1 MSKYVLTISILCS
14 RNLTQVKK
22 CIESVVPAME
32 QMEVELLL
40 TDTVGDVELRNLLQS
55 YPARILSYSWN
66 RDFAE
71 ARNLGLK
78 EARGDWFMYLDDDE
92 WVDDLTPLVDFFQS
106 GEYKRYEMANYIQ
119 RNYQEEDGSRFV
131 DLWVNRMIH
140 RREEVCFKGR
150 IHEYL
155 TPDTGNCK
163 GLPLV
168 VNHTGYLF
176 SDEKRRRA
184 HFDRNA
190 SLLVEMIQEEP
201 DNFRWRTQLIQEYY
215 SVGDTEAIIKEGNEA
230 LKLADNPLNKVMATV
245 LDTFYVAV
253 AEAHIRRREYEAAR
267 QKISEAMEDA
277 RISSLCR
284 ARLWLLL
291 AECRYAQ
298 QCYEEVKAC
307 VTEYLKQR
315 DSLIVQGIAYE
326 NMRLALFLGDT
337 FDETN
342 EKRAYSL
349 LMMAGIKQ
357 GDKEPLCR
365 YFDRLQWKGR
375 VLYVHEGFPEVL
387 LEAVQEYP
395 FEEGIQ
401 ECAIVMYANP
411 VLREYILSLGNI
423 EKYPVF
429 RWLIVNNPLS
439 EGEDTCTERLA
450 GDFCRLHRLVS
461 SISEQIQILKEN
473 DRHPEAEQ
481 IEGQIKKLAPWY

>member
-22 CIESVVPAME
+22 CIESVLPAME

-168 VNHTGYLF
+168 VNHTGYLC
-176 SDEKRRRA
+176 SVEKQRRA
-184 HFDRNA
+184 HFNRNA

-245 LDTFYVAV
+245 LDTIYVAV
-253 AEAHIRRREYEAAR
+253 GEANIRRREYEAAR

-298 QCYEEVKAC
+298 QCYEEVEAC

-461 SISEQIQILKEN
+461 NISQQIQILKGN